1 MVSEEPGTQHLIN
14 DPINGP
20 DKWSRPKVP
29 FHYEEIGI
37 KQLGI
42 SKGR

>member
-1 MVSEEPGTQHLIN
+1 MVSEETGIEKSIN

-20 DKWSRPKVP
+20 DKWSGPKVP
-29 FHYEEIGI
+29 FHYEEIGMEEV
-37 KQLGI
+37 GI

>member
-1 MVSEEPGTQHLIN
+1 MVSEETGIQQLIN

-20 DKWSRPKVP
+20 YKWSGPKVP
-29 FHYEEIGI
+29 FHYEKMGMEEVE
-37 KQLGI
+37 I